1 MNAELSSTSQ
11 QEQRTRKALVA
22 LASMTLVAVASAWF
36 VHSVYF
42 KRSDSRVVRTLGAG
56 LPVARVGAE
65 TVTYGEFVHSRDALK
80 AYLAASAVAQGQKTP
95 SLTPE
100 IEEGAY
106 RRLLREAAVAESA
119 RAKGIVV
126 SDDALQQAYDG
137 LIATTSST
145 SDALASY
152 ITATFHLSVDEF
164 RTRMLRPQLLEERVA
179 ATLTSSTSTR
189 QRNLAVIAY
198 VDERLAKPDV
208 RMYVKFPPRD
218 P

>member
-22 LASMTLVAVASAWF
+22 LACMTLVAVASAWF

-164 RTRMLRPQLLEERVA
+164 RTRMPAQRKNASLQPHVQHIDA
-179 ATLTSSTSTR
+179 ART
-189 QRNLAVIAY
+189 AVI
-198 VDERLAKPDV
+198 
-208 RMYVKFPPRD
+208 
-218 P
+218 